1 MDLKTLMRSISLNI
15 EKGKVISIGRLK
27 ILIGLAP
34 KNKPQ
39 SDVHVMDNACLCE
52 QNARGQ
58 VVSGWCRK
66 HHTDWM

>member
-1 MDLKTLMRSISLNI
+1 MMMLISINI

-27 ILIGLAP
+27 ILIGLAS
-34 KNKPQ
+34 KNKPLPKQ
-39 SDVHVMDNACLCE
+39 CDIHGVVDSACLCE

>member
-1 MDLKTLMRSISLNI
+1 MKSISINI

-34 KNKPQ
+34 KNKQ
-39 SDVHVMDNACLCE
+39 QCDIDSACICE

-58 VVSGWCRK
+58 VASGWCRE

>member
-1 MDLKTLMRSISLNI
+1 MKSISINI

-27 ILIGLAP
+27 IIVGLAP
-34 KNKPQ
+34 KNKPLPNKCDIH
-39 SDVHVMDNACLCE
+39 SVVEGECICE